1 MDIYIS
7 NDKISKLEPVSKVN
21 YGKYGICYKLNSNL
35 VLKIFT
41 RKLEYYVENNIKRNM
56 KRESDIIMYP
66 KNMVYIDY
74 KKKFMDGYTCKLAD
88 GIDLNTLFE
97 QIENNTGDLSFDK
110 LLSAYYDNFLDKLN
124 KEKVY
129 LNDVKPAHIF
139 IDDNISIIDS
149 DFFRSKPLAMTNSE
163 MKKQN
168 LIEVNGSIIA
178 IINHYLP
185 GDYWGNNNI
194 ESENFIYN
202 YIKGIEKITNN
213 NIDSMLKLSKYKFTD
228 SEILELRKVL

>member
-139 IDDNISIIDS
+139 IDDNINIIDS

-185 GDYWGNNNI
+185 GDYWVNNNI